1 MLEGIVGGES
11 VNRKDAI
18 RDLARL
24 SQEMGVYDEFIEMGA
39 EEEPNQVPFED
50 RRSATANQEKPKGE
64 SE

>member
-1 MLEGIVGGES
+1 M
-11 VNRKDAI
+11 NRKDAI

-39 EEEPNQVPFED
+39 EEEPNQVSFED
-50 RRSATANQEKPKGE
+50 RRSATSNHEKLKGA